1 MTEEQS
7 SRNVAIESEGSLLRL
22 FYVTVISNF
31 ARGFDKYSR
40 FYSKST
46 IPESSF
52 PSEFY
57 LLPAEELTI
66 GVLKTTPLLL
76 RLRASMPGDRLVAI
90 ETRVPSNKISP
101 NEKTGKG
108 VVLGEGRIPVH
119 AVWDLAEG
127 KLHQSVR
134 IEDAIAVSLSLLSAR
149 VEPAGSGTA
158 NTVVLQSWESLV
170 PRTVSL
176 LPIAKGCQARCRF
189 CFSEASVSADQERG
203 AISLSRMREV
213 LREGAARGA
222 SRCVITGGGE
232 PTLLRHDKLIEMIA
246 EGAAAL
252 PKTVLITTGYSLA
265 SATEELR
272 RAHLIDYDRSGL
284 TILSVSR
291 HHWDEATNSRIMNL
305 ETLTPR
311 VLLSARDL
319 QEEGLVSSLKTRL
332 ICVLQKGGV
341 ETCDDVEA
349 YLNFAVAHGVN
360 EVCFKELYVSSSVE
374 SIYYARGANDWSYAH
389 QVPLAV
395 VIEFA
400 RRHGFRQEESLPWGS
415 PIYTAKWA
423 GKTVRLAAYTEPSVL
438 WERMNGVARSWNL
451 MADGTILSSLEDKD
465 SLISVGGTEE

>member
-252 PKTVLITTGYSLA
+252 PKT
-265 SATEELR
+265 
-272 RAHLIDYDRSGL
+272 DRK
-284 TILSVSR
+284 SV
-291 HHWDEATNSRIMNL
+291 
-305 ETLTPR
+305 
-311 VLLSARDL
+311 V
-319 QEEGLVSSLKTRL
+319 
-332 ICVLQKGGV
+332 
-341 ETCDDVEA
+341 
-349 YLNFAVAHGVN
+349 
-360 EVCFKELYVSSSVE
+360 
-374 SIYYARGANDWSYAH
+374 
-389 QVPLAV
+389 
-395 VIEFA
+395 
-400 RRHGFRQEESLPWGS
+400 
-415 PIYTAKWA
+415 
-423 GKTVRLAAYTEPSVL
+423 
-438 WERMNGVARSWNL
+438 
-451 MADGTILSSLEDKD
+451 
-465 SLISVGGTEE
+465 